1 MVRRLYFYIFIN
13 SKVDAALGS
22 EEMVENLTER
32 NLKLE
37 DRIQTLEEEISDL
50 VNIYYRFIISLQ
62 CRPSGYAI

>member
-1 MVRRLYFYIFIN
+1 
-13 SKVDAALGS
+13 
-22 EEMVENLTER
+22 MVENLTER

-62 CRPSGYAI
+62 C